1 MRMNAERSEKVRPV
15 KPFPLWREVG
25 GVLLVLLGLLLALAL
40 LTYDASDPSWNN
52 LGGGPAVNKAGA
64 TGAVVADLLVQWMGW
79 AAALFPLSF
88 LLLGGLSFSPA
99 TREGWLWRCAGA
111 ALLTP
116 GSCLL
121 LDLAGGPG
129 AGLGGAAGRVLVSQL
144 SPMLG
149 AAGASLLGLALLA
162 VGFLFLTHVSLLRGA
177 RAAGAGLAALWLTLV
192 KLRER
197 SRRHR
202 EVEKERA
209 EMDEEETGGP
219 EPRQRRGRV
228 RPPRMKPAPPP
239 EPEQEEFVSF
249 PRVKGRFTLPP
260 LSLLEDADPRGS
272 GVTQEELEANARLL
286 EKKLRDFGVRGRV
299 TEWHTGPVITQYEY
313 EPDAGTRIQQ
323 IASRADDLALAMG
336 GVSVRVVE
344 RIPGKNAIGIE
355 VPNKARQTVKLR
367 EVLKSAAFR
376 EGRGMLKLALGRDAA
391 GAPCTTDLDTMP
403 HMLVA
408 GATGTGKSVCVNSM
422 ILSLLYNLTPEDVRF
437 IMVDP
442 KMLELS
448 PYEGIPHL
456 LSPVVTERKKAAAA
470 LRWTVREMERRYQL
484 MNSHKVRDLDRYNEK
499 AAREHPPEGDDRHL
513 ARIVVV
519 IDEVADLMVTTP
531 REVEECIMRLGQMAR
546 AAGIHLILATQRP
559 TVDVISGNVKNNI
572 TGRIAFKVFGR
583 GDSRVILDDN
593 GAESLLG
600 KGDMLFTRTSLSS
613 PVRIQGAYVSEEEV
627 SKTVSFLRRQ
637 AEPEYRDDMF
647 AGLAG
652 EGEGGEG
659 EEFGDDEKYGEVLD
673 FACER
678 GQVSAS
684 MIQRRFKVG
693 YNRAARMVER
703 MEAEGI
709 VSPADGAR
717 PRQIIRRGDVE

>member
-1 MRMNAERSEKVRPV
+1 MNAERSDKVRPV

-25 GVLLVLLGLLLALAL
+25 GVLLVLLGLLLSLSL
-40 LTYDASDPSWNN
+40 FTYDASDPSWNN
-52 LGGGPAVNKAGA
+52 LGAVPARNAAGM
-64 TGAVVADLLVQWMGW
+64 TGAIIADLLVQWLGW
-79 AAALFPLSF
+79 AAALFPLSA
-88 LLLGGLSFSPA
+88 LLLGTFSFIPA
-99 TREGWLWRCAGA
+99 TREGWPWRLAGA
-111 ALLTP
+111 ILLLP

-121 LDLAGGPG
+121 LDFAGS
-129 AGLGGAAGRVLVSQL
+129 GGAAGRVLSSLL
-144 SPMLG
+144 SPALG
-149 AAGASLLGLALLA
+149 PAGAFLAGLALLA
-162 VGFLFLTHVSLLRGA
+162 VSFLFLTHLSLLRAA
-177 RAAGAGLAALWLTLV
+177 RAAGAALAAGWLTLV

-197 SRRHR
+197 TRRHR
-202 EVEKERA
+202 EVERERQ
-209 EMDEEETGGP
+209 EMDEEEGEGEP
-219 EPRQRRGRV
+219 ERPRRV
-228 RPPRMKPAPPP
+228 RPPRVKPAPPP

-249 PRVKGRFTLPP
+249 PRVKGRFALPP
-260 LSLLEDADPRGS
+260 LSLLEDADARGS
-272 GVTQEELEANARLL
+272 GITQEDLEGGARKL
-286 EKKLRDFGVRGRV
+286 EKKLRDFGVLGRV

-323 IASRADDLALAMG
+323 ISSRSDDLALAMG

-367 EVLKSAAFR
+367 EVLKSAPFR
-376 EGRGMLKLALGRDAA
+376 EARGMLKLALGRDAA

-403 HMLVA
+403 HVLVA

-456 LSPVVTERKKAAAA
+456 LSPVVTDRKRAAAA
-470 LRWTVREMERRYQL
+470 LRWTVREMDRRYQL
-484 MNSHKVRDLDRYNEK
+484 MNRHKVRDIDRYNEK
-499 AAREHPPEGDDRHL
+499 AAREPPAEGDDPRL
-513 ARIVVV
+513 ARIVVI

-593 GAESLLG
+593 GAETLLG

-627 SKTVSFLRRQ
+627 VRTVAFLRRQ
-637 AEPEYRDDMF
+637 DTPEYREDMF
-647 AGLAG
+647 AGLSPGG
-652 EGEGGEG
+652 EGEEG
-659 EEFGDDEKYGEVLD
+659 EEFGDDEKYEEVQA
-673 FACER
+673 FAYER

-703 MEAEGI
+703 MEAEGM
-709 VSPADGAR
+709 VSAADGAR
-717 PRQIIRRGDVE
+717 PRQVIRRGESE